1 MLTRTGLFSRFAF
14 SNASSPQGNQSTGLW
29 ACWSK
34 YGDFSLINLF
44 VGMGSPAFFTILYHS
59 FFKKFI
65 GTYLNLKGQDDKIFV
80 QLIRSALYK
89 YGTIKKRLHKK
100 PNSKDYLYI
109 LLFFI
114 GINCFIQKSYYSRL
128 NSICLP
134 PFLSPLSFSHLL
146 LELKSSSVHKPFF
159 LRNFLILSGKSLFF
173 SS

>member
-1 MLTRTGLFSRFAF
+1 MTPMTVTVSDTYQYRFIYF
-14 SNASSPQGNQSTGLW
+14 FCLSNASFPHEYQSTGLW
-29 ACWSK
+29 VCWSK
-34 YGDFSLINLF
+34 YGDFSVINLF
-44 VGMGSPAFFTILYHS
+44 GIGSPSFFSYSFTILYHI

-65 GTYLNLKGQDDKIFV
+65 GTCCSRALNI
-80 QLIRSALYK
+80 K

-100 PNSKDYLYI
+100 PNSKEYLYI

-146 LELKSSSVHKPFF
+146 FELKSSSVHKPFF